1 MCVDMFLAVIMDV
14 RVRVPVLVAMAVL
27 MGMIVTVSTVKRDPP
42 LPDEPYAQTDDQQDA
57 PLRLPIVGLEL

>member
-1 MCVDMFLAVIMDV
+1 MDMFLAVIMGV

-42 LPDEPYAQTDDQQDA
+42 LPDEPYAQTDDQHDA
-57 PLRLPIVGLEL
+57 PLRSHTVGLEL